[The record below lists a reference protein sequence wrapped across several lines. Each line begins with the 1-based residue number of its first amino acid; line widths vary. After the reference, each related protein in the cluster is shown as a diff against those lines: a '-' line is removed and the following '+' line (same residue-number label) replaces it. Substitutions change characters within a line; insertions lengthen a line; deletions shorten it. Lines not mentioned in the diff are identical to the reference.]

1 MSAHSVTQTVSFEI
15 GVYKEDDAID
25 PKTGAINLTKI
36 HVYGK
41 PSADVMD
48 LRVTATL
55 SSVRQGVGQF
65 VGVLTARM
73 GAVKAGQKVDYAGSA
88 CECAP
93 SNMIVQPGA
102 QLTADV
108 IALYTDGTQIVS
120 GPVEWYPPSSR
131 PEPEK
136 FTDSGDRERVAT
148 STIGT
153 AVEFLG
159 DCTVRDDDGTV
170 TLSDL
175 AKAYNDWCAR
185 KGLKPLRKAD
195 VVGTI
200 KSTFD
205 LHKVRSERLG
215 KDMRFQ
221 GVRLST

>member
-1 MSAHSVTQTVSFEI
+1 MSAHVTQTVSFEI

-25 PKTGAINLTKI
+25 PQTGAINLTKI

-41 PSADVMD
+41 PSADVLD

-55 SSVRQGVGQF
+55 SSVRQGVSHY
-65 VGVLTARM
+65 VGMLTARM

-93 SNMIVQPGA
+93 SNMIVQAGD

-108 IALYTDGTQIVS
+108 IALYTDGTQVVS
-120 GPVEWYPPSSR
+120 GLVEGYPPSNR
-131 PEPEK
+131 TEPEK
-136 FTDSGDRERVAT
+136 SADTGDGERAAT
-148 STIGT
+148 STIGA
-153 AVEFLG
+153 AVAFLG
-159 DCTVRDDDGTV
+159 DCTVRDDDATI
-170 TLSDL
+170 TLSEL
-175 AKAYNDWCAR
+175 AQAYNEWCAR

-205 LHKVRSERLG
+205 FHKVRSERLG
-215 KDMRFQ
+215 KDTRFQ
-221 GVRLST
+221 GVRLA

>member
-1 MSAHSVTQTVSFEI
+1 M
-15 GVYKEDDAID
+15 
-25 PKTGAINLTKI
+25 
-36 HVYGK
+36 
-41 PSADVMD
+41 
-48 LRVTATL
+48 RVL
-55 SSVRQGVGQF
+55 
-65 VGVLTARM
+65 
-73 GAVKAGQKVDYAGSA
+73 

-108 IALYTDGTQIVS
+108 IALYTDGTQVVS
-120 GPVEWYPPSSR
+120 GPVEGYPPSNR

-136 FTDSGDRERVAT
+136 FAAT
-148 STIGT
+148 SEGETAATSKIGT

-175 AKAYNDWCAR
+175 AKAYNEWCNR
-185 KGLKPLRKAD
+185 KGLKALSKAD

-200 KSTFD
+200 KSTFE
-205 LHKVRSERLG
+205 LHKVRSERVG
-215 KDMRFQ
+215 KDTRFQ